1 MHSEGILSGELKHGP
16 LALIDDTMPVMMIV
30 VKDHTYEKCLN
41 AVQQVTAR
49 NVSHINLSLPHNFK
63 FQGKPV
69 FICEEDLTKDLSRF
83 GDKILSIPPIVDC
96 LKGILTVIPLQLMS
110 FHLAT
115 LRGLNVSHKTFA
127 KLFINQLRSI
137 SQEISQNP

>member
-49 NVSHINLSLPHNFK
+49 NVSDINLSFPHTFK
-63 FQGKPV
+63 FQRKPV

-115 LRGLNVSHKTFA
+115 LRGLNVSHYTFA
-127 KLFINQLRSI
+127 KL
-137 SQEISQNP
+137 

>member
-49 NVSHINLSLPHNFK
+49 NVSPKQSRKVTKIKPLLGQASIYLRRESDQRLEPIRQQDPLHSPNCRLSQGNSHNHPASTHVLSFSYT
-63 FQGKPV
+63 QRPQRKP
-69 FICEEDLTKDLSRF
+69 TS
-83 GDKILSIPPIVDC
+83 
-96 LKGILTVIPLQLMS
+96 
-110 FHLAT
+110 
-115 LRGLNVSHKTFA
+115 
-127 KLFINQLRSI
+127 
-137 SQEISQNP
+137 SQKMRN